1 MSFNNLKVKYKV
13 LFLAFFIIV
22 VFSLLI
28 MLYILPTVNRV
39 IEERTITKLSELV
52 DLPLSEV
59 SRQYAL
65 FKAGEKSEI
74 DAQNDAIAV
83 VKAMRYS
90 SVEYFWINNLEGIM
104 LMHAAKP
111 ELDQTSVL
119 DLKDPDGVFIFR
131 EFIDVVKQD
140 GQGVIRYQWPKP
152 GKDQPQPKIS
162 YVKGFSEWGWVIG
175 TGVYVDDLKEIQRN
189 FYVQV
194 FIMSSVIIA
203 LSFIIILM
211 IIIPLNKSLRAII
224 LRTDEYQALNFT
236 HDISVSSKDELGEIG
251 LAFNKVSAELNGL
264 LKSMTQA
271 SNELRMSSMT
281 IGGEMVNL
289 EQGTSTT
296 LHSTTDISAIIEE
309 TSATTQVVTET
320 IQEISGAVEVVAN
333 KAMEGAEKAGD
344 VSKRAV
350 RLKEDAVVSSKE
362 ANAIYTNVKARLEL
376 AMENAKHV
384 DQINTLLD
392 GIMSITSQTNLLALN
407 ASIEAARA
415 GDAGRGFAVVATEV
429 GKLADES
436 LSLVENI
443 QKTTELIKK
452 SVNELISDSAGIL
465 KFIESSVLKDYEKL
479 ISIGDQYNDDAE
491 VFNGIMMELSSVSE
505 EIMSSMLSISESMHE
520 VSKATTE
527 EALSVENI
535 LQMTKDVTD
544 KTKRVTEI
552 LNLSINDIKSLDE
565 MIGKFTVNNS

>member
-13 LFLAFFIIV
+13 LFLAFFIII

-65 FKAGEKSEI
+65 FKAGEKSET
-74 DAQNDAIAV
+74 DAQADAIAV

-90 SVEYFWINNLEGIM
+90 SVEYFWINTLEGVM
-104 LMHAAKP
+104 VMHAAKP

-152 GKDQPQPKIS
+152 GKDLPQPKIS

-194 FIMSSVIIA
+194 FIMSSVIIIM
-203 LSFIIILM
+203 SFLIILM
-211 IIIPLNKSLRAII
+211 IIVPLNKSLRAII
-224 LRTDEYQALNFT
+224 LRTGEYQELNFT
-236 HDISVSSKDELGEIG
+236 NNISVFSKDELGEIG
-251 LAFNKVSAELNGL
+251 LAFNKVSSELNGL
-264 LKSMTQA
+264 LNSMTQA
-271 SNELRMSSMT
+271 SNELRQSSMT
-281 IGGEMVNL
+281 IGDEMENL
-289 EQGTSTT
+289 EQGTTTT

-309 TSATTQVVTET
+309 TSATTHVVTET

-350 RLKEDAVVSSKE
+350 RLKEDAVVSSRE
-362 ANAIYTNVKARLEL
+362 AHQIYTNVKARLEL

-384 DQINTLLD
+384 DKINTLLD

-436 LSLVENI
+436 LLLVDNI
-443 QKTTELIKK
+443 QKTNDIIKK
-452 SVNELISDSAGIL
+452 SVNDLISDSEGIL
-465 KFIESSVLKDYEKL
+465 KFIESNVLRDYEKL

-535 LQMTKDVTD
+535 LHMTKDVTD

-565 MIGKFTVNNS
+565 MIGKFKVNKL